1 MPDRVLVVL
10 VAGDL
15 LPAFPENAASA
26 VEGGR
31 WREAIAVRRSASD
44 TSKQIEIERGMF
56 SRVMKRW
63 QRQPLAGSTPRDS
76 VSLGSATGLEAP
88 P

>member
-1 MPDRVLVVL
+1 MLVLL

-15 LPAFPENAASA
+15 LSAFPENPASA
-26 VEGGR
+26 VESGR
-31 WREAIAVRRSASD
+31 WREAIAVRRSASE

-56 SRVMKRW
+56 SRVMQRW

-76 VSLGSATGLEAP
+76 VSSGSTTGLEAP
-88 P
+88 PR

>member
-44 TSKQIEIERGMF
+44 TSKQIKIERGMF
-56 SRVMKRW
+56 SRVMQRW
-63 QRQPLAGSTPRDS
+63 QRSRWLDRRLGTRYRRDPRRD
-76 VSLGSATGLEAP
+76 
-88 P
+88 